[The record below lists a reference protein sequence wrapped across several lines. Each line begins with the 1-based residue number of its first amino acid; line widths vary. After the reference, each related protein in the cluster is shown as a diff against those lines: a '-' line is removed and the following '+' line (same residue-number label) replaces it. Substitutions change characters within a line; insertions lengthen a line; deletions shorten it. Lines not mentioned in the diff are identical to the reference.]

1 MTFTVYVLLVFHTL
15 VALRCTEDSLFLA
28 EFLGDTDL

>member
-15 VALRCTEDSLFLA
+15 AALRCTEDPLFL
-28 EFLGDTDL
+28 EFLGDRSL